1 MNNPTN
7 GGPPTHVETRNRAQL
22 VTNWLL
28 ALVAVALIALVA
40 VFVLRDD
47 TPSASATTSTTAP
60 ASTEGSTPV
69 DQTTTV
75 PEDGTSTTVAGATTT
90 IASSTTSA
98 LVEPTVPVPT
108 PDELAAAAA
117 VVDEWINALGTGDA
131 DTAWELIDSASQQAF
146 GGRSLFDGAFSGLVE
161 GFGAWASS
169 ADVLKYTNAVPF
181 TDPATFLISWVG
193 SVSQEGTTA
202 MRAFAIPVTADSQ
215 GTVKVQPFV
224 RSDLVQFVVPELSDP
239 PAEFAS
245 ITTFEFDIPTG
256 AVPFVFVDGF
266 YEENQEVV
274 DQGDGTSRVYVTPD
288 GALEVGASHVLGVL
302 YVLPGISHAEAVPFT
317 IGDGS

>member
-1 MNNPTN
+1 MTDATN
-7 GGPPTHVETRNRAQL
+7 GGPPPPDQSRTRAQL

-47 TPSASATTSTTAP
+47 SPTASATTSTTAP
-60 ASTEGSTPV
+60 VSTDGSTLV

-75 PEDGTSTTVAGATTT
+75 PEDGTSTTIVGSTTT
-90 IASSTTSA
+90 TSSSTTA
-98 LVEPTVPVPT
+98 PVETTQPVAT
-108 PDELAAAAA
+108 PEELAAATG
-117 VVDEWINALGTGDA
+117 VVDEWIAALGVGDA
-131 DTAWELIDSASQQAF
+131 DTAWDLIDPASQEAF
-146 GGRSLFDGAFSGLVE
+146 GGRSAFDDSFGGLAE

-169 ADVLKYTNAVPF
+169 ADVLKYTNAVPY
-181 TDPATFLISWVG
+181 TDPTVFLVTWVG
-193 SVSQEGTTA
+193 PVSQEGTTA
-202 MRAFAIPVTADSQ
+202 IRAFAIPVVSDSQ
-215 GTVKVQPFV
+215 GTVKVQPFL
-224 RSDLVQFVVPELSDP
+224 RGDLVQFVVPEESDP

-288 GALEVGASHVLGVL
+288 GNLEIGASHVLGVL
-302 YVLPGISHAEAVPFT
+302 YVEPGISHAEAVPFT
-317 IGDGS
+317 IGEDS